1 MMHPIGSLPPHVYWR
16 RRVMLG
22 GALAAV
28 ILLVL
33 TVFAL
38 SSNGT
43 TDEASSAGGSSS
55 HPAPTSPTGATSPA
69 PTTPAPSQ
77 TSSAAAPASGSSS
90 GATTPNPASPAS
102 SGSASAV
109 VACIGAQLTVS
120 AGSQAPTYKVGDQPV
135 LTLLVTNNGPGN
147 CTQDLADSQVQ
158 LVVYNGAAR
167 VWGSH
172 DCLIQPGTDLKTLV
186 AGSTVGVQITWSG
199 LSAQPA
205 CAGTRQRV
213 GAGTYTLYPYL
224 AGAQGTAAQFS
235 IT

>member
-1 MMHPIGSLPPHVYWR
+1 
-16 RRVMLG
+16 MLA
-22 GALAAV
+22 GAVAAV
-28 ILLVL
+28 ILLIL

-43 TDEASSAGGSSS
+43 TDTASSAGGSSS
-55 HPAPTSPTGATSPA
+55 HPAAPSPTSPTGASSSSTPTASP
-69 PTTPAPSQ
+69 SG
-77 TSSAAAPASGSSS
+77 SAAAPAGGSSS
-90 GATTPNPASPAS
+90 GTPTPNPASPAS

-109 VACIGAQLTVS
+109 VACIGAQLTIS

-135 LTLLVTNNGPGN
+135 LTLQVTNNGPGN
-147 CTQDLADSQVQ
+147 CSQDLADSQVE
-158 LVVYNGAAR
+158 LRVYNGAAR

-172 DCLIQPGTDLKTLV
+172 DCLIQPGTDVKTLV
-186 AGSTVGVQITWSG
+186 AGTTVGVQITWSG
-199 LSAQPA
+199 LSSQPA

-235 IT
+235 IA